1 MSIEG
6 KNLGTQVRRLGPNL
20 VRVLPRRGQPAT
32 YAPPPG
38 LSTPI
43 ISIVD
48 RTGKIIADEQR
59 AVIRFAIQE
68 RAGAQVIFA
77 AGTTGE
83 WNRLMPAQTRIVAQ
97 LAVEECSGFAHD
109 GEPVEAW
116 IGITAHS
123 VRETLA
129 NLEHALEL
137 NAHAV
142 VVAPLAITDL
152 DSPRELMEGR
162 LSEVFARYGRSLP
175 VFLYD
180 NADIASD
187 GKPAHLHTRDVKQ
200 MAALPYV
207 HGIKVTANKAV
218 LGNYTRAAAHFKRK
232 GQFAIYPGNAYLIF
246 DLFRPPEGIAGRA
259 RGYWNRYLMRDAL
272 PHGIVA
278 GAANVMPREWRRAWQ
293 VSRRHQTMLMTR
305 YQIILEQFRD
315 ACEFVRNGRPARLTI
330 ACLKTALKEV
340 GVCASD
346 AVAPGSPA
354 FQTEERREFLRRF
367 REVRR
372 RAAASLEPEWTSTS
386 ETWSATGSLRAGA

>member
-1 MSIEG
+1 
-6 KNLGTQVRRLGPNL
+6 LRPNL
-20 VRVLPRRGQPAT
+20 VRVLPGRSQPSA
-32 YAPPPG
+32 YIPPAG
-38 LSTPI
+38 LSTPMV
-43 ISIVD
+43 SIVD
-48 RTGKIIADEQR
+48 RTGRIIADEQR

-83 WNRLMPAQTRIVAQ
+83 WNRLTPAQTRIVAQ
-97 LAVEECSGFAHD
+97 LAVEECAGFAQN

-123 VRETLA
+123 VRETLV
-129 NLEHALEL
+129 NLEQALEL
-137 NAHAV
+137 NAHAA
-142 VVAPLAITDL
+142 VVAPLAIADL
-152 DSPRELMEGR
+152 ESPQELVER
-162 LSEVFARYGRSLP
+162 QLSEVFARYGRSLP

-187 GKPAHLHTRDVKQ
+187 GRPAHLHTRDVKQ

-207 HGIKVTANKAV
+207 YGVKVTANKAV

-259 RGYWNRYLMRDAL
+259 RGYWNRYLMRAAL

-293 VSRRHQTMLMTR
+293 VSRRHQTILMTR
-305 YQIILEQFRD
+305 YQTVLEQFRD
-315 ACEFVRNGRPARLTI
+315 ACEFTRDGRPARLTI
-330 ACLKTALKEV
+330 ACVKTALKEM
-340 GVCASD
+340 GVCTSD

-354 FQTEERREFLRRF
+354 FQPDERREFLRRF

-386 ETWSATGSLRAGA
+386 ATWSATGSMRAGA